1 MRFTG
6 SRIRRNLSFLAM
18 LLAITGMAGCGSG
31 GKYRVRG
38 QLQYEDGSPLS
49 DLAGFEVT
57 FTSEKLGRSSRGE
70 IQGDGTFELS
80 TSRANDG
87 VLPGDYKVTVSQPHV
102 EPGRPEKRNPFVE
115 LMYEDPTLT
124 PIGATVQANDDNNFT
139 FKLTRI
145 KKPAR

>member
-1 MRFTG
+1 MRFTA
-6 SRIRRNLSFLAM
+6 SRIRRNFWLFATVLVIAG
-18 LLAITGMAGCGSG
+18 LAGCGSG
-31 GKYRVRG
+31 GKYRVHG

-70 IQGDGTFELS
+70 IQSDGGFELS

-115 LMYEDPTLT
+115 LMYEDPSLT
-124 PIGATVQANDDNNFT
+124 PLGATVQPNDDNNFT